1 MGFFS
6 SKKDN
11 SRDSSPSSVSRGS
24 SSSSILIC
32 RPWTSRSSSPSSS
45 SSRSPSS
52 NPNVPCTG
60 TSSCPC
66 PTLDWADAQFENT
79 FNNGCY
85 TSLVMLDF
93 LITRR
98 QLSYKEYLLDRSLVL
113 DKTDSQEYRSRKK
126 GKNKNNEVARNE
138 FPRTK
143 AWLNQFPDSDF
154 DNVVNNGTGRCTSFA
169 IQNVTR
175 LGKAHGAHY
184 EFDYYKLGVH
194 HLARCRKSEIV
205 IDSSS
210 KKGAFLLKPG
220 RRSPLKCHFS
230 DVLLISL

>member
-1 MGFFS
+1 MFS
-6 SKKDN
+6 NWASAQ
-11 SRDSSPSSVSRGS
+11 SRVGQGQE
-24 SSSSILIC
+24 L
-32 RPWTSRSSSPSSS
+32 
-45 SSRSPSS
+45 
-52 NPNVPCTG
+52 VPVQG
-60 TSSCPC
+60 T
-66 PTLDWADAQFENT
+66 LGLELGLRLELELGLELLEVQ
-79 FNNGCY
+79 G
-85 TSLVMLDF
+85 
-93 LITRR
+93 R

-210 KKGAFLLKPG
+210 KY
-220 RRSPLKCHFS
+220 
-230 DVLLISL
+230 SL